1 MNIDEIQKE
10 IPLFRHISKGKVKF
24 EDVGA
29 YGIVR
34 ENQYLY
40 WIEWA
45 RAQYF
50 HDIGLEIDPDSF
62 VQEYLHMI
70 VHTDVDFFGQLRFFD
85 EYEVLS
91 RIVYLK
97 NSSACMHQIIRNSK
111 GEIIVY
117 MSVIM
122 VFVDYKTTTSKP
134 IPEDL
139 RQMIEKYEITE
150 YRDMENYI

>member
-1 MNIDEIQKE
+1 SHRGQA
-10 IPLFRHISKGKVKF
+10 RF
-24 EDVGA
+24 EDILSNGLVNPN
-29 YGIVR
+29 R
-34 ENQYLY
+34 MFY

-70 VHTDVDFFGQLRFFD
+70 VHTEVDFFGQLRFFD
-85 EYEVLS
+85 KYEVLS
-91 RIVYLK
+91 RIVYVK
-97 NSSACMHQIIRNSK
+97 NSSVCMHQIIRNSK

-122 VFVDYKTTTSKP
+122 VFVDYRTTTSKP

-139 RQMIEKYEITE
+139 RKMINDWENIT
-150 YRDMENYI
+150 